1 MSDFS
6 DFHNSLLELRKKFE
20 EKGLHLRI
28 EKDHNSEIVKIY
40 GSNFSHID
48 RAKTGIE
55 DVLELSFT
63 TAEHHPYWSL
73 LYNTSQIIKTTLDKW
88 ETDLSKDDFDEIE
101 WSIKELQHTF
111 KKLKENQ
118 KPE

>member
-6 DFHNSLLELRKKFE
+6 DFYNSILELRKKFE
-20 EKGLHLRI
+20 EKGLHIRM
-28 EKDHNSEIVKIY
+28 EKDNDSELIRIY
-40 GSNFSHID
+40 GTNFSHID
-48 RAKTGIE
+48 RAKNGVE

-73 LYNTSQIIKTTLDKW
+73 LYNTSQIIKTALDKW
-88 ETDLSKDDFDEIE
+88 ESDLSIDDLDEIE
-101 WSIKELQHTF
+101 WSIKELQHSF

-118 KPE
+118 KSE